1 MKKNNLKEV
10 KAVIFDMDGVLFDT
24 ERIYL
29 EEWIEIFNEYGYK
42 MTKEIYLPLMGRG
55 RKVIKEIFKKEFGED
70 IPIEEMYIKKDKMLF
85 EAVDKGIPLKNG
97 AVELIDFL
105 KNNGFKIAL
114 ATSAKK
120 ERQEKQIQSSVLYN
134 KFDAIICGDD
144 VTNSKPD
151 PEIFKK
157 AAEKLKV
164 PYENCI
170 VIEDSKAGI
179 IAANKANMI
188 GIHVED
194 LLSCDEEIKKYCY
207 KYFLNLKEILSYIK
221 TNCI

>member
-1 MKKNNLKEV
+1 MGK

-55 RKVIKEIFKKEFGED
+55 RKVIKEIFKKEFGQD

-85 EAVDKGIPLKNG
+85 DAVDEGIPLKEG
-97 AVELIDFL
+97 AVEIIDFL
-105 KNNGFKIAL
+105 KENGFKIAL

-120 ERQEKQIQSSVLYN
+120 EREEKQIKSSVLCD
-134 KFDAIICGDD
+134 KFNAIVCGDD
-144 VTNSKPD
+144 VLNSKPD

-157 AAEKLKV
+157 AADKLRV
-164 PYENCI
+164 
-170 VIEDSKAGI
+170 
-179 IAANKANMI
+179 
-188 GIHVED
+188 
-194 LLSCDEEIKKYCY
+194 KY
-207 KYFLNLKEILSYIK
+207 
-221 TNCI
+221 

>member
-1 MKKNNLKEV
+1 MKEV

-29 EEWIEIFNEYGYK
+29 EEWIEIFNEYSYK

-55 RKVIKEIFKKEFGED
+55 RKVIKEIFKKEFGQD

-85 EAVDKGIPLKNG
+85 DAVDEGIPLKEG
-97 AVELIDFL
+97 AVEIIDFL
-105 KNNGFKIAL
+105 KENGFKIAL

-120 ERQEKQIQSSVLYN
+120 EREEKQIKSSVLCD
-134 KFDAIICGDD
+134 KFNAIVCGDD
-144 VTNSKPD
+144 VLNSKPD

-157 AAEKLKV
+157 AADKLRVK
-164 PYENCI
+164 YENCI

-179 IAANKANMI
+179 IAANKAGMI
-188 GIHVED
+188 GFHVED
-194 LLSCDEEIKKYCY
+194 LLPCDEEIRKYCY
-207 KYFLNLKEILSYIK
+207 QYFSSLNEIIGFIK
-221 TNCI
+221 QNCL

>member
-1 MKKNNLKEV
+1 MKNNNLKEV

-29 EEWIEIFNEYGYK
+29 EEWIEIFDEYGYK

-70 IPIEEMYIKKDKMLF
+70 IPIEEMYLKKDKMLF
-85 EAVDKGIPLKNG
+85 EAVDRGIPLKKG
-97 AVELIDFL
+97 AAEIIDFL
-105 KNNGFKIAL
+105 KVNGFKIAL

-120 ERQEKQIQSSVLYN
+120 ERQQKQIESSILCD
-134 KFDAIICGDD
+134 KFDAIISGDD
-144 VTNSKPD
+144 VVNSKPD

-157 AAEKLKV
+157 AAEKLNV
-164 PYENCI
+164 PYEKCI

-179 IAANKANMI
+179 IAASKAQMI
-188 GIHVED
+188 GLHVED
-194 LLSCDEEIKKYCY
+194 LLPCDKEIKKYCY
-207 KYFLNLKEILSYIK
+207 EYFYSLQEIISFIK
-221 TNCI
+221 RNCL